1 MHKIAFVFAGQ
12 GAQAPGMGKS
22 LYAASPAARQVFDT
36 AEAIRP
42 GTRAQCFEGT
52 PEELTVTKNTQP
64 CLYCVDLA
72 AAEALRA
79 EGIHPAAVAGFS
91 LGEIAAL
98 TFSGAVGP
106 EDGFSIVCRRGDR
119 MQQAAEQTD
128 AAMVAVVKLPNAAV
142 EELCSHYTAVYP
154 VNYNSPGQLVVAGD
168 RAQLEPFKEE
178 VKAAGGRAIPL
189 KVGGGFHS
197 PFMAP
202 AAEAFA
208 RDLGA
213 FTISQPRIPLYANVT
228 AIPYSG
234 DPKDLL
240 ARQMQSP
247 VRWQETVEHMLGAG
261 IDTFVEV
268 GPGKTLCGLIGKIAP
283 GAAVFQVEDA
293 DSLEATLN
301 ALKGRTDIC

>member
-1 MHKIAFVFAGQ
+1 MSKIAFVFAGQ
-12 GAQAPGMGKS
+12 GAQYPGMGKS
-22 LYAASPAARQVFDT
+22 LYEADSAAREVFDT

-42 GTRAQCFEGT
+42 GTMVQCFKGT
-52 PEELTVTKNTQP
+52 PEELTATRNTQP

-72 AAEALRA
+72 AAESLRSA
-79 EGIHPAAVAGFS
+79 GFIPDAVAGFS

-98 TFSGAVGP
+98 TFSGAVSR
-106 EDGFSIVCRRGDR
+106 EDGFSIVCRRGER

-128 AAMVAVVKLPNAAV
+128 AAMAAVVKLPNAVV
-142 EELCSHYTAVYP
+142 EELCSHYAAVYP

-208 RDLGA
+208 RDLADFAVGK
-213 FTISQPRIPLYANVT
+213 PKIPLYANVT
-228 AIPYSG
+228 AAPYSG
-234 DPKDLL
+234 DSKELL
-240 ARQMQSP
+240 VRQIQNP
-247 VRWQETVEHMLGAG
+247 VRWQETVEHMLSAG

-268 GPGKTLCGLIGKIAP
+268 GPGRTLCGLITKIAP
-283 GAAVFQVEDA
+283 GTAVFQVEDA
-293 DSLEATLN
+293 DSLKATLSI
-301 ALKGRTDIC
+301 LKGRT

>member
-1 MHKIAFVFAGQ
+1 MNRIAFVFAGQ

-22 LYAASPAARQVFDT
+22 LYETSPAAREVFDA
-36 AEAIRP
+36 AEALRP
-42 GTRAQCFEGT
+42 GTKTQCFEGA
-52 PEELTVTKNTQP
+52 PEELAVTKNTQP

-79 EGIHPAAVAGFS
+79 AGIQPAALAGFS

-98 TFSGAVGP
+98 TFSGAVSLD
-106 EDGFSIVCRRGDR
+106 DGFSIVCRRGER
-119 MQQAAEQTD
+119 MQRAAEQAE
-128 AAMVAVVKLPNAAV
+128 AAMVAVVKLPNQAV

-178 VKAAGGRAIPL
+178 VKKAGGRAIPL

-202 AAEAFA
+202 AAREFA
-208 RDLGA
+208 RDLEA
-213 FTISQPRIPLYANVT
+213 FPIRQPQLPLYANFT
-228 AIPYSG
+228 AAPYSG
-234 DPKDLL
+234 EPQALL
-240 ARQMQSP
+240 VNQMQHP
-247 VRWQETVEHMLGAG
+247 VRWQETVEHMLAAG
-261 IDTFVEV
+261 IDAFVEV

-283 GAAVFQVEDA
+283 GTAVFQVEDA
-293 DSLEATLN
+293 ESLEATV
-301 ALKGRTDIC
+301 KGLTQHA